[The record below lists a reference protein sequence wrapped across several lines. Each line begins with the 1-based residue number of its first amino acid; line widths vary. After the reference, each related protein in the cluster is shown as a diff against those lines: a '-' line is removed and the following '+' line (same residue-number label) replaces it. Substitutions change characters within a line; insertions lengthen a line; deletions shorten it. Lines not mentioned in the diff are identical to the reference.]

1 VNTSGRVS
9 WSFQLAKEDVDNFL
23 NPAYVYAQL
32 STTAYDPVSLCVSPT
47 KPTLS
52 VTDNIISWNAL
63 IDAIGYI
70 IYKDGKYLGSVTG
83 INYVDNS
90 GTNGIYSVRA
100 VNLIGVLS
108 EEATIP
114 TSLSDIQ
121 LNELKIKVTDQ
132 SITLNQSVDL
142 IQLLSTTGSIIA
154 QNTNESVLPLNKF
167 YHGVFILK
175 VLDKGSSFTKKIVM
189 STK

>member
-1 VNTSGRVS
+1 M
-9 WSFQLAKEDVDNFL
+9 
-23 NPAYVYAQL
+23 NP
-32 STTAYDPVSLCVSPT
+32 
-47 KPTLS
+47 
-52 VTDNIISWNAL
+52 
-63 IDAIGYI
+63 
-70 IYKDGKYLGSVTG
+70 
-83 INYVDNS
+83 
-90 GTNGIYSVRA
+90 
-100 VNLIGVLS
+100 IGVLS
-108 EEATIP
+108 EVATLP

-121 LNELKIKVTDQ
+121 LNEPEIKVTNQ